1 MIFTYAF
8 FQNAIVVSLLIAILC
23 PLIGLFLVLRRYAMI
38 GDTLA
43 HTSLAGVAGGLLLNL
58 NPVLG
63 AFLFTAF
70 SGALIEFLRRSF
82 RRYTEL
88 ILSVVLAV
96 GVGTALTIISSGSLK
111 ANAGSFLF
119 GSVLTVTVAD
129 VWVALGL
136 GVTAVLAL
144 VVLYDKLIYVT
155 FDEDAAR
162 LAGVPVKAINYA
174 FSVLVAAAIAVSIRM
189 VGVLVIGSLIALP
202 AAAAIQLNRGFLATL
217 LWSVAFSVFNL
228 MAGLFLSYALDVAP
242 GGFTALLSAMT
253 LLIVLAVKVL
263 MHKARAQA
271 SRQVVPASPESPD
284 TPGIPR

>member
-1 MIFTYAF
+1 MIFTFAF
-8 FQNAIVVSLLIAILC
+8 FQNAIIVSLLIALLC

-43 HTSLAGVAGGLLLNL
+43 HTSLAGVAGGLLVHV

-63 AFLFTAF
+63 AFVFTAF

-82 RRYTEL
+82 RRYTEV

-96 GVGTALTIISSGSLK
+96 GVGVALTIISSGSLK

-119 GSVLTVTVAD
+119 GSVLTATTAD
-129 VWVALGL
+129 VGVALGL
-136 GVTAVLAL
+136 GVTAVVAL
-144 VVLYDKLIYVT
+144 VLLYDRLIYIT

-162 LAGVPVKAINYA
+162 LAGVRVKAINYA

-202 AAAAIQLNRGFLATL
+202 AATAIQLNRGFLATL

-228 MAGLFLSYALDVAP
+228 MAGLFLAYALDVAP
-242 GGFTALLSAMT
+242 GGFTALLSALT
-253 LLIVLAVKVL
+253 LLVVLVVKAL
-263 MHKARAQA
+263 AR
-271 SRQVVPASPESPD
+271 RVHPD
-284 TPGIPR
+284 PQEPGTPDRPR

>member
-1 MIFTYAF
+1 MIFTFAF
-8 FQNAIVVSLLIAILC
+8 FQNAIVVSLLIALLC

-43 HTSLAGVAGGLLLNL
+43 HTSLAGVAGGLLVHV

-63 AFLFTAF
+63 AFVFTAF

-82 RRYTEL
+82 RRYTEV

-96 GVGTALTIISSGSLK
+96 GVGVALTIISSGSLK

-119 GSVLTVTVAD
+119 GSVLTVTTAD
-129 VWVALGL
+129 VGVALGL
-136 GVTAVLAL
+136 GVTAVVAL
-144 VVLYDKLIYVT
+144 VLLYDRLIYIT

-162 LAGVPVKAINYA
+162 LAGVRVKAINYA

-202 AAAAIQLNRGFLATL
+202 AATAIQLNRGFLATL

-228 MAGLFLSYALDVAP
+228 MAGLFLAYALDVAP
-242 GGFTALLSAMT
+242 GGFTALLSAVT
-253 LLIVLAVKVL
+253 LLVVLVVKALVRRVRPT
-263 MHKARAQA
+263 H
-271 SRQVVPASPESPD
+271 PEPGTPD
-284 TPGIPR
+284 RPR

>member
-1 MIFTYAF
+1 MIFTFAF
-8 FQNAIVVSLLIAILC
+8 FQNAIVVSLLIALLC

-43 HTSLAGVAGGLLLNL
+43 HTSLAGVAGGLLVHV

-63 AFLFTAF
+63 AFVFTAF
-70 SGALIEFLRRSF
+70 SGALIEFLRRAF
-82 RRYTEL
+82 RRYTEV

-96 GVGTALTIISSGSLK
+96 GVGVALTIISSGSLK

-119 GSVLTVTVAD
+119 GSVLTVTTAD
-129 VWVALGL
+129 VGVALGL
-136 GVTAVLAL
+136 GVTAVVAL
-144 VVLYDKLIYVT
+144 VLLYDRLIYIT

-162 LAGVPVKAINYA
+162 LAGVRVKAINYA

-202 AAAAIQLNRGFLATL
+202 AATAIQLNRGFLATL

-242 GGFTALLSAMT
+242 GGFTALLSAVT
-253 LLIVLAVKVL
+253 LLVVLVVKTL
-263 MHKARAQA
+263 AR
-271 SRQVVPASPESPD
+271 RVRPNPRD
-284 TPGIPR
+284 PGTHDKPR